1 MSKLLPYETIVKAHE
16 GEGIYVRVL
25 STTFCPLQPRGK
37 FSLSDEADKLKRYKS
52 SRICDIRYISFAC
65 DMPLARYVPSA
76 RERTACA

>member
-1 MSKLLPYETIVKAHE
+1 MIQALKRINWDFLEFPPPFLTDFETFWS
-16 GEGIYVRVL
+16 L
-25 STTFCPLQPRGK
+25 DPRGK

>member
-1 MSKLLPYETIVKAHE
+1 MFPYTDSAKSEVDMFPRTD
-16 GEGIYVRVL
+16 VL
-25 STTFCPLQPRGK
+25 KWHSFCPLQPRGK